1 MWLIHANVLI
11 DLIIWY
17 WCYQQFLLYKTRDF
31 ICSKLINTQIPIYKP
46 PGFSCGYLWVR
57 EIISGFHHLINSNK
71 WTKWANNMH
80 ILLCNVALNYALLGN
95 VYLILVIITFL
106 VQGEFYKYLLNQWL
120 KEFILYKTLNC
131 KWGELGKLLLK
142 LFASLCGR
150 VKAILSLSWV
160 NLGNYF
166 SLMDSICVASDMGL
180 LWDFI
185 LTLWL
190 SLKTSN

>member
-95 VYLILVIITFL
+95 VYLILVIITYPGSGWVLQIF
-106 VQGEFYKYLLNQWL
+106 VESMTERIYTIKDF
-120 KEFILYKTLNC
+120 
-131 KWGELGKLLLK
+131 KLQMRRVREI
-142 LFASLCGR
+142 AS
-150 VKAILSLSWV
+150 
-160 NLGNYF
+160 
-166 SLMDSICVASDMGL
+166 
-180 LWDFI
+180 
-185 LTLWL
+185 
-190 SLKTSN
+190 